1 MRRRLKTGDMVLIA
15 ALLLGLW
22 HALLLAGEAWP
33 WWLLGIA
40 GLGAIAW
47 RKGVAPRRRHA
58 YRIEA
63 VEPLARG
70 AVRSTPTPSPRR
82 LRIRACAS
90 ASRTSATP
98 ATPCRR

>member
-1 MRRRLKTGDMVLIA
+1 MRRRLKTGDIGLIA

-63 VEPLARG
+63 GEPLARG
-70 AVRSTPTPSPRR
+70 VVELSLCLECSVTRYDAGQFVLLSP
-82 LRIRACAS
+82 LDDSLVA
-90 ASRTSATP
+90 
-98 ATPCRR
+98 